1 MNLASSF
8 YTNVVEYKGKLLIR
22 GVNNGQSYLSRIN
35 YSPKLYLPTKEE
47 SKYKTLDGTNLK
59 EKQFDSIS
67 KAKHFYSEYSTIPE
81 YKIFGMNRYHYQ
93 YIADEYKGEMRW
105 NKDYIKIFTLDIE
118 TECEGGF
125 PDPDT
130 AKETIICITIKNHS
144 NKQIITWGTGD
155 FISKKANVTYVKCQ
169 NEKHMLLEFLKF
181 WCKNHPDILTGWNV
195 KFFDM
200 PYLMN
205 RMRYIFDNDTINKMS
220 PWNYVNADR
229 IQFGQKNQQFW
240 NILGVSVL
248 DYFDLYRKFT
258 YVRQESYKLN
268 YIAKVE
274 LGESKL
280 DNPYETFKDFYTKD
294 YQRFVEYN
302 IQDVEL
308 VDRLEDKMKLIELCL
323 TMAYDYKVN
332 YTDVYSQVRCWD
344 TIIYNH
350 LLTKNIQ
357 IPPREDQI
365 KDTQYEGAYVKDPQL
380 GLHNW
385 IVSFDLNSL
394 YPHLIMQYNISPET
408 FVGTEPK
415 AVGVENFLDERLNLK
430 WAKDRNVTIAPNG
443 AMFKRD
449 KQGFLPELMEKMYTE
464 RVVFKKKSIEA
475 KKEYQKT
482 KDPIYKNEISRCHNI
497 QMAKKI
503 SLNSA
508 YGAIGNQYFRYFDV
522 KQAEAITLGGQL
534 SIRWVERDVNRF
546 MNKLLNTDNVN
557 YVVASDTDS
566 IYLKLDKLV
575 EKVCKDKTPQQITDF
590 LDKAAEEKIQKVIDD
605 SFKNLAEYV
614 NAYQQKMIMKRE
626 AIANKG
632 IWVAKKRYMMN
643 VFDEEGIRFDIPK
656 LKIMGVEAVKSST
669 PEVCRGKIKDAIRV
683 IMNDNED
690 ALIKFVTDFKE
701 VFKSLSPEE
710 VAFPRSC
717 NNLSKYTNSSNIYN
731 KGTPIHVKGALI
743 YNHNIYKHK
752 LSAKY
757 PIIKD
762 GDKIKFLMLKQ
773 PNVVKDTVISFSTK
787 IPYEFDLHKYVDYD
801 MQFEKTFTD
810 PLRFI
815 LDSIGWKLE
824 REATLESFFER

>member
-8 YTNVVEYKGKLLIR
+8 YTNVIEYKGKLLIR

-35 YSPKLYLPTKEE
+35 YSPKLYLPTKEQ
-47 SKYKTLDGTNLK
+47 SKFKTLDGTNLK
-59 EKQFDSIS
+59 PKQFDTIS

-81 YKIFGMNRYHYQ
+81 YKIFGMNRYNYQ
-93 YIADEYKGEMRW
+93 FIGDEYKDEIRW

-118 TECEGGF
+118 TTCEDGF

-130 AKETIICITIKNHS
+130 AKETIICITVKNHS
-144 NKQIITWGTGD
+144 NKQILTWGTGD
-155 FISKKANVTYVKCQ
+155 FISKKTNVTYVKCQ

-181 WCKNHPDILTGWNV
+181 WCKNHPDIVTGWNV
-195 KFFDM
+195 KFFDI
-200 PYLMN
+200 PYIMN
-205 RMRYIFDNDTINKMS
+205 RMRFIFDNDTINKMS

-229 IQFGQKNQQFW
+229 IQLGKKNQQYW

-248 DYFDLYRKFT
+248 DYFDLYKKFT
-258 YVRQESYKLN
+258 YVRQESYRLN

-280 DNPYETFKDFYTKD
+280 ENPYETFKDFYTKD
-294 YQRFVEYN
+294 YQKFVEYN

-308 VDRLEDKMKLIELCL
+308 VDKLEDKMKLIELCL
-323 TMAYDYKVN
+323 TMAYEAKVN

-350 LLTKNIQ
+350 LLKKNII
-357 IPPREDQI
+357 IPPREDHD

-394 YPHLIMQYNISPET
+394 YPHLIMQYNLSPET
-408 FVGTEPK
+408 LVGVQPK
-415 AVGVENFLDERLNLK
+415 NMGVENYLNEKFNLQ
-430 WAKDRNVTIAPNG
+430 WAKDKNVTVAPNG
-443 AMFKRD
+443 SMYRRD
-449 KQGFLPELMEKMYTE
+449 KQGFLPELMKKMYGD
-464 RVVFKKKSIEA
+464 RVVFKKKTIEA
-475 KKEYQKT
+475 KKEFQKT
-482 KDPIYKNEISRCHNI
+482 KDPIYKNEISRCNNI

-503 SLNSA
+503 ALNSA

-522 KQAEAITLGGQL
+522 RIAEAITLGGQL
-534 SIRWVERDVNRF
+534 SIRWVERDVNKF

-575 EKVCKDKTPQQITDF
+575 EKVCKDKSPQQITDF
-590 LDKAAEEKIQKVIDD
+590 INKAAEDKIQKVIDD
-605 SFKNLAEYV
+605 SFNNLAKYV

-626 AIANKG
+626 AIANKA

-683 IMNDNED
+683 IMNDSED
-690 ALIKFVTDFKE
+690 ALIKFVNDFKE
-701 VFKSLSPEE
+701 VFKTLSPEE

-717 NNLSKYTNSSNIYN
+717 NYLDKYVDPNSIYK

-743 YNHNIYKHK
+743 YNHYILKNK
-752 LSAKY
+752 LQRKY
-757 PIIKD
+757 PLIKD
-762 GDKIKFLMLKQ
+762 GDKIKFLMLRQ
-773 PNVVKDTVISFSTK
+773 SNTVKDTVVSFATK
-787 IPYEFDLHKYVDYD
+787 IPYEFDLHKYVDYET
-801 MQFEKTFTD
+801 QFTKTFTD
-810 PLRFI
+810 PLRFV

-824 REATLESFFER
+824 REATLESFFV

>member
-8 YTNVVEYKGKLLIR
+8 YTNVIEYKGKLLIR

-35 YSPKLYLPTKEE
+35 YSPKLYLPTKEQ
-47 SKYKTLDGTNLK
+47 SKFKTLDGTNLK
-59 EKQFDSIS
+59 PKQFDTIS

-81 YKIFGMNRYHYQ
+81 YKIFGMNRYNYQ
-93 YIADEYKGEMRW
+93 FIGDEYKDEIRW

-118 TECEGGF
+118 TTCEDGF

-130 AKETIICITIKNHS
+130 AKETIICITVKNHS
-144 NKQIITWGTGD
+144 NKQILTWGTGD
-155 FISKKANVTYVKCQ
+155 FISKKTNVTYVKCQ

-181 WCKNHPDILTGWNV
+181 WCKNHPDIVTGWNV
-195 KFFDM
+195 KFFDI
-200 PYLMN
+200 PYVMN
-205 RMRYIFDNDTINKMS
+205 RMRFIFDNDTINKMS

-229 IQFGQKNQQFW
+229 IQLGKKNQQYW

-248 DYFDLYRKFT
+248 DYFDLYKKFT
-258 YVRQESYKLN
+258 YVRQESYRLN

-294 YQRFVEYN
+294 YQKFVEYN

-308 VDRLEDKMKLIELCL
+308 VDKLEDKMKLIELCL
-323 TMAYDYKVN
+323 TMAYEAKVN

-350 LLTKNIQ
+350 LLKKNII
-357 IPPREDQI
+357 IPPREDHD

-394 YPHLIMQYNISPET
+394 YPHLIMQYNLSPET
-408 FVGTEPK
+408 LVGVQPK
-415 AVGVENFLDERLNLK
+415 NMGVENYLNEKFNLQ
-430 WAKDRNVTIAPNG
+430 WAKDKNVTVAPNG
-443 AMFKRD
+443 SMYRRD
-449 KQGFLPELMEKMYTE
+449 KQGFLPELMEKMYGD
-464 RVVFKKKSIEA
+464 RVVFKKKTIEA
-475 KKEYQKT
+475 KKEFQKT
-482 KDPIYKNEISRCHNI
+482 KDPIYKNEISRCNNI

-503 SLNSA
+503 ALNSA

-522 KQAEAITLGGQL
+522 RIAEAITLGGQL

-575 EKVCKDKTPQQITDF
+575 EKVCKDKSPQQITDF
-590 LDKAAEEKIQKVIDD
+590 INKAAEDKIQKVIDD
-605 SFKNLAEYV
+605 SFNNLAKYV

-626 AIANKG
+626 AIANKA

-683 IMNDNED
+683 IMNDSED
-690 ALIKFVTDFKE
+690 ALIKFVADFKE
-701 VFKSLSPEE
+701 VFKTLSPEE

-717 NNLSKYTNSSNIYN
+717 NYIDKYVDPNSIYK

-743 YNHNIYKHK
+743 YNHHILKNK
-752 LSAKY
+752 LQRKY
-757 PIIKD
+757 PLIKD
-762 GDKIKFLMLKQ
+762 GDKIKFLMLRQ
-773 PNVVKDTVISFSTK
+773 PNTVKDTVISFATK
-787 IPYEFDLHKYVDYD
+787 IPYEFDLHKYVDYET
-801 MQFEKTFTD
+801 QFTKTFTD
-810 PLRFI
+810 PLRFV

-824 REATLESFFER
+824 REATLESFFV

>member
-8 YTNVVEYKGKLLIR
+8 YTNVVEHKGKLLIR

-35 YSPKLYLPTKEE
+35 YNPKLYLPTRDQT
-47 SKYKTLDGTNLK
+47 KYKTLDGAYLK
-59 EKQFDSIS
+59 EKRFDSIS
-67 KAKHFYSEYSTIPE
+67 KAKHFYSEYNTIPE
-81 YKIFGMNRYHYQ
+81 YKIFGMNRYNYQ
-93 YIADEYKGEMRW
+93 YIADEYKGEVRW

-118 TECEGGF
+118 TECENGF

-155 FISKKANVTYVKCQ
+155 FISKKSNVTYVKCQ

-229 IQFGQKNQQFW
+229 IQLGNKSNQIW
-240 NILGVSVL
+240 NILGLSVL
-248 DYFDLYRKFT
+248 DYFDLYKKFT

-274 LGESKL
+274 LGEQKL

-350 LLTKNIQ
+350 LLTKDII
-357 IPPREDQI
+357 IPPREDQV

-408 FVGTEPK
+408 FIGVEPK
-415 AVGVENFLDERLNLK
+415 AVGVENFLDEKLNLK
-430 WAKDRNVTIAPNG
+430 WATDRNVTIAPNG

-464 RVVFKKKSIEA
+464 RVVYKKKAIEA
-475 KKEYQKT
+475 KIEYQKT
-482 KDPIYKNEISRCHNI
+482 KDPIYSNEISRCHNI

-534 SIRWVERDVNRF
+534 SIRWIERDVNKF
-546 MNKLLNTDNVN
+546 MNKILSTDNIN

-566 IYLKLDKLV
+566 IYLKLDSLV
-575 EKVCKDKTPQQITDF
+575 QKVCKDKSTKQIVDF
-590 LDKAAEEKIQKVIDD
+590 LDKAAEEKIQKVIDS
-605 SFKNLAEYV
+605 SFENLAKYV

-643 VFDEEGIRFDIPK
+643 VFDEEGVKYDIPK

-683 IMNDNED
+683 IMNDSED
-690 ALIKFVTDFKE
+690 SLIKFVNEFKE
-701 VFKSLSPEE
+701 VFMTLSPEE

-717 NNLSKYTNSSNIYN
+717 NNLGKYTNSSNIYN
-731 KGTPIHVKGALI
+731 KGTPIHVKGSLI
-743 YNHNIYKHK
+743 YNHNINKHK
-752 LSAKY
+752 LQRKY

-773 PNVVKDTVISFSTK
+773 PNTVKDTVISFATK
-787 IPYEFDLHKYVDYD
+787 IPEEFDLHKYVDYEL
-801 MQFEKTFTD
+801 QFEKTFTD

-815 LDSIGWKLE
+815 LESIGWKLE
-824 REATLESFFER
+824 RQATLEAFFG

>member
-8 YTNVVEYKGKLLIR
+8 YTNVVEHKGKLLIR

-35 YSPKLYLPTKEE
+35 YSPTLYLPTKEQ
-47 SKYKTLDGTNLK
+47 SKFKTLDGINLK
-59 EKQFDSIS
+59 SKRFDSIS
-67 KAKHFYSEYSTIPE
+67 KAKHFYQEYNGIPE
-81 YKIFGMNRYHYQ
+81 YKIYGMNRYNYQ
-93 YIADEYKGEMRW
+93 FIADEYKGDIRW

-118 TECEGGF
+118 TTCEDGF

-130 AKETIICITIKNHS
+130 AKEKVICITIKNHS
-144 NKQIITWGTGD
+144 NKQILTWGTGD
-155 FISKKANVTYVKCQ
+155 FISKKANVTYIKCQ

-195 KFFDM
+195 KFFDL
-200 PYLMN
+200 PYIMN
-205 RMRYIFDNDTINKMS
+205 RMRFIFDNDTINKMS

-229 IQFGQKNQQFW
+229 IQLGQKNQQYW

-248 DYFDLYRKFT
+248 DYFDLYKKFT

-274 LGESKL
+274 LGEQKL

-344 TIIYNH
+344 TLIYNH
-350 LLTKNIQ
+350 LLTKDII

-365 KDTQYEGAYVKDPQL
+365 KDSQYEGAYVKDPQL

-408 FVGTEPK
+408 FLGVEPK
-415 AVGVENFLDERLNLK
+415 AVGVENFLDEKLNLK

-443 AMFKRD
+443 AMFRRD
-449 KQGFLPELMEKMYTE
+449 KQGFLAELMEKMYGD
-464 RVVFKKKSIEA
+464 RVIFKKKSIEA

-482 KDPIYKNEISRCHNI
+482 KDPIYKNEIARCHNI

-546 MNKLLNTDNVN
+546 MNKILNTDNVN

-590 LDKAAEEKIQKVIDD
+590 INKAAEEKIQKVIDD
-605 SFKNLAEYV
+605 SFQNLANYV

-632 IWVAKKRYMMN
+632 IWVAKKTIY
-643 VFDEEGIRFDIPK
+643 DECI
-656 LKIMGVEAVKSST
+656 
-669 PEVCRGKIKDAIRV
+669 
-683 IMNDNED
+683 
-690 ALIKFVTDFKE
+690 
-701 VFKSLSPEE
+701 
-710 VAFPRSC
+710 
-717 NNLSKYTNSSNIYN
+717 
-731 KGTPIHVKGALI
+731 
-743 YNHNIYKHK
+743 
-752 LSAKY
+752 
-757 PIIKD
+757 
-762 GDKIKFLMLKQ
+762 
-773 PNVVKDTVISFSTK
+773 
-787 IPYEFDLHKYVDYD
+787 
-801 MQFEKTFTD
+801 
-810 PLRFI
+810 
-815 LDSIGWKLE
+815 
-824 REATLESFFER
+824 

>member
-1 MNLASSF
+1 MASSF
-8 YTNVVEYKGKLLIR
+8 YTNVVEHKGKLLIR

-35 YSPKLYLPTKEE
+35 YNPKLYLPTRDQT
-47 SKYKTLDGTNLK
+47 KYKTLDGAYLK
-59 EKQFDSIS
+59 EKRFDSIS

-81 YKIFGMNRYHYQ
+81 YKIFGMNRYNYQ
-93 YIADEYKGEMRW
+93 YIADEYKGEVRW

-118 TECEGGF
+118 TECENGF

-155 FISKKANVTYVKCQ
+155 FISKKSNVTYVKCQ

-229 IQFGQKNQQFW
+229 IQLGNKSNQIW
-240 NILGVSVL
+240 NILGLSVL
-248 DYFDLYRKFT
+248 DYFDLYKKFT

-274 LGESKL
+274 LGEQKL

-350 LLTKNIQ
+350 LLTKDII
-357 IPPREDQI
+357 IPPREDQV

-408 FVGTEPK
+408 FIGVEPK
-415 AVGVENFLDERLNLK
+415 AVGVENFLDEKLNLK
-430 WAKDRNVTIAPNG
+430 WATDRNVTIAPNG

-464 RVVFKKKSIEA
+464 RVVYKKKAIEA
-475 KKEYQKT
+475 KIEYQKT
-482 KDPIYKNEISRCHNI
+482 KDPIYSNEISRCHNI

-534 SIRWVERDVNRF
+534 SIRWIERDVNKF
-546 MNKLLNTDNVN
+546 MNKILSTDNIN

-566 IYLKLDKLV
+566 IYLKLDSLV
-575 EKVCKDKTPQQITDF
+575 QKVCKDKSTKQIVDF
-590 LDKAAEEKIQKVIDD
+590 LDKAAEEKIQKVIDS
-605 SFKNLAEYV
+605 SFENLAKYV

-643 VFDEEGIRFDIPK
+643 VFDEEGVKYDIPK

-683 IMNDNED
+683 IMNDSED
-690 ALIKFVTDFKE
+690 SLIKFVNEFKE
-701 VFKSLSPEE
+701 VFMTLSPEE

-717 NNLSKYTNSSNIYN
+717 NNLGKYTNSSNIYN
-731 KGTPIHVKGALI
+731 KGTPIHVKGSLI
-743 YNHNIYKHK
+743 YNHNINKHK
-752 LSAKY
+752 LQRKY

-773 PNVVKDTVISFSTK
+773 PNTVKDTVISFATK
-787 IPYEFDLHKYVDYD
+787 IPEEFDLHKYVDYEL
-801 MQFEKTFTD
+801 QFEKTFTD

-815 LDSIGWKLE
+815 LESIGWKLE
-824 REATLESFFER
+824 RQATLEAFFG

>member
-8 YTNVVEYKGKLLIR
+8 YTNVVEHKGKLLIR
-22 GVNNGQSYLSRIN
+22 GVNNGNAYLSRIN
-35 YSPKLYLPTKEE
+35 YSPTLYLPTNEE

-59 EKQFDSIS
+59 AKRFDSIS
-67 KAKHFYSEYSTIPE
+67 KAKHFYSEYAPIPE
-81 YKIFGMNRYHYQ
+81 YKIFGMNRYNYQ
-93 YIADEYKGEMRW
+93 YIADEYKGEMKW

-118 TECEGGF
+118 TECENGF

-130 AKETIICITIKNHS
+130 AKETVICITIKNHS

-229 IQFGQKNQQFW
+229 IQFGQKNQQIW

-357 IPPREDQI
+357 IPPREDQV

-546 MNKLLNTDNVN
+546 MNKLLSTDNVN

-717 NNLSKYTNSSNIYN
+717 NNLGKYTNSSNIYN

-824 REATLESFFER
+824 REATLEAFFG

>member
-1 MNLASSF
+1 MNLASTF
-8 YTNVVEYKGKLLIR
+8 YTNVVEHKGKLLIR

-35 YSPKLYLPTKEE
+35 YSPNLYLPTNEE
-47 SKYKTLDGTNLK
+47 SKYKTLDGINLK
-59 EKQFDSIS
+59 SKRFDSIV
-67 KAKHFYSEYSTIPE
+67 KAKNFYNEYNGIPE
-81 YKIFGMNRYHYQ
+81 YKIYGMNRYNYQ

-105 NKDYIKIFTLDIE
+105 NKNYIKIFTLDIE
-118 TECEGGF
+118 TECENGF

-130 AKETIICITIKNHS
+130 AKETVICITIKNHS
-144 NKQIITWGTGD
+144 NKQILTWGTGE
-155 FISKKANVTYVKCQ
+155 FISKKSNVTYIKCQ
-169 NEKHMLLEFLKF
+169 NEKHLLLEFLKF
-181 WCKNHPDILTGWNV
+181 WCKNHPDIVTGWNV
-195 KFFDM
+195 KFFDI

-205 RMRYIFDNDTINKMS
+205 RMRFIFDNDTINKMS

-229 IQFGQKNQQFW
+229 VQMGNKNSQFW

-258 YVRQESYKLN
+258 YVRQESYKLD

-274 LGESKL
+274 LGEQKL

-344 TIIYNH
+344 TLIYNH
-350 LLTKNIQ
+350 LLEKNII

-365 KDTQYEGAYVKDPQL
+365 KDSQYEGAYVKDPQL

-464 RVVFKKKSIEA
+464 RVVYKKKAIEA

-482 KDPIYKNEISRCHNI
+482 KDPIYLNEISRCHNI

-503 SLNSA
+503 ALNSA

-546 MNKLLNTDNVN
+546 MNKILNTNNIN

-566 IYLKLDKLV
+566 IYLRLDKLV
-575 EKVCKDKTPQQITDF
+575 EKVCKDKTINQIVDF
-590 LDKAAEEKIQKVIDD
+590 IDKAAEDKIQKVIDD
-605 SFKNLAEYV
+605 SFQNLTNYV

-683 IMNDNED
+683 IMNNSEED
-690 ALIKFVTDFKE
+690 LIKFVSDFKE
-701 VFKSLSPEE
+701 VFKTLSPEE

-717 NNLSKYTNSSNIYN
+717 NNLDKYTNSSQIYN
-731 KGTPIHVKGALI
+731 KGTPIHVKGSLI
-743 YNHNIYKHK
+743 YNYNIHRHK
-752 LSAKY
+752 LERKY
-757 PIIKD
+757 PLIKN

-773 PNVVKDTVISFSTK
+773 PNTVKDTVISFATK
-787 IPYEFDLHKYVDYD
+787 IPQEFELHKYVDYD

-815 LDSIGWKLE
+815 LESIGWKLE
-824 REATLESFFER
+824 KEASLEAFFG

>member
-8 YTNVVEYKGKLLIR
+8 YTNVIEYKGKLLIR

-35 YSPKLYLPTKEE
+35 YSPKLYLPTKEQ
-47 SKYKTLDGTNLK
+47 SKFKTLDGTNLK
-59 EKQFDSIS
+59 PKQFDTIS

-81 YKIFGMNRYHYQ
+81 YKIFGMNRYNYQ
-93 YIADEYKGEMRW
+93 FIGDEYKDEIRW

-118 TECEGGF
+118 TTCEDGF

-130 AKETIICITIKNHS
+130 AKETIICITVKNHS
-144 NKQIITWGTGD
+144 NKQILTWGTGD
-155 FISKKANVTYVKCQ
+155 FISKKTNVTYVKCQ

-181 WCKNHPDILTGWNV
+181 WCKNHPDIVTGWNV
-195 KFFDM
+195 KFFDI
-200 PYLMN
+200 PYVMN
-205 RMRYIFDNDTINKMS
+205 RMRFIFDNDTINKMS

-229 IQFGQKNQQFW
+229 IQLGKKNQQYW

-248 DYFDLYRKFT
+248 DYFDLYKKFT
-258 YVRQESYKLN
+258 YVRQESYRLN

-294 YQRFVEYN
+294 YQKFVEYN

-308 VDRLEDKMKLIELCL
+308 VDKLEDKMKLIELCL
-323 TMAYDYKVN
+323 TMAYEAKVN

-350 LLTKNIQ
+350 LLKKNII
-357 IPPREDQI
+357 IPPREDHD

-394 YPHLIMQYNISPET
+394 YPHLIMQYNLSPET
-408 FVGTEPK
+408 LVGVQPK
-415 AVGVENFLDERLNLK
+415 NMGVENYLNEKFNLQ
-430 WAKDRNVTIAPNG
+430 WARDKNVTVAPNG
-443 AMFKRD
+443 SMYRRD
-449 KQGFLPELMEKMYTE
+449 KQGFLPELMEKMYGD
-464 RVVFKKKSIEA
+464 RVVFKKKTIEA
-475 KKEYQKT
+475 KKEFQKT
-482 KDPIYKNEISRCHNI
+482 KDPIYKNEISRCNNI

-503 SLNSA
+503 ALNSA

-522 KQAEAITLGGQL
+522 RIAEAITLGGQL
-534 SIRWVERDVNRF
+534 SIRWVERDVNKF

-575 EKVCKDKTPQQITDF
+575 EKVCKDKSPQQITDF
-590 LDKAAEEKIQKVIDD
+590 INKAAEDKIQKVIDD
-605 SFKNLAEYV
+605 SFNNLAKYV

-626 AIANKG
+626 AIANKA

-683 IMNDNED
+683 IMNDSED
-690 ALIKFVTDFKE
+690 ALIKFVADFKE
-701 VFKSLSPEE
+701 VFKTLSPEE

-717 NNLSKYTNSSNIYN
+717 NYIDKYVDPNSIYK

-743 YNHNIYKHK
+743 YNHHILKNK
-752 LSAKY
+752 LQRKY
-757 PIIKD
+757 PLIKD
-762 GDKIKFLMLKQ
+762 GDKIKFLMLRQ
-773 PNVVKDTVISFSTK
+773 PNTVKDTVISFSTK
-787 IPYEFDLHKYVDYD
+787 IPYEFDLHKYVDYET
-801 MQFEKTFTD
+801 QFTKTFTD
-810 PLRFI
+810 PLRFV

-824 REATLESFFER
+824 REATLESFFV

>member
-8 YTNVVEYKGKLLIR
+8 YTNVIEYKGKLLIR

-35 YSPKLYLPTKEE
+35 YSPKLYLPTKEQ
-47 SKYKTLDGTNLK
+47 SKFKTLDGTNLK
-59 EKQFDSIS
+59 PKQFDTIS

-81 YKIFGMNRYHYQ
+81 YKIFGMNRYNYQ
-93 YIADEYKGEMRW
+93 FIGDEYKDEIRW

-118 TECEGGF
+118 TTCEDGF

-130 AKETIICITIKNHS
+130 AKETIICITVKNHS
-144 NKQIITWGTGD
+144 NKQILTWGTGD
-155 FISKKANVTYVKCQ
+155 FISKKTNVTYVKCQ

-181 WCKNHPDILTGWNV
+181 WCKNHPDIVTGWNV
-195 KFFDM
+195 KFFDI
-200 PYLMN
+200 PYVMN
-205 RMRYIFDNDTINKMS
+205 RMRFIFDNDTINKMS

-229 IQFGQKNQQFW
+229 IQLGKKNQQYW

-248 DYFDLYRKFT
+248 DYFDLYKKFT
-258 YVRQESYKLN
+258 YVRQESYRLN

-280 DNPYETFKDFYTKD
+280 ENPYETFKDFYTKD
-294 YQRFVEYN
+294 YQKFVEYN

-308 VDRLEDKMKLIELCL
+308 VDKLEDKMKLIELCL
-323 TMAYDYKVN
+323 TMAYEAKVN

-350 LLTKNIQ
+350 LLKKNII
-357 IPPREDQI
+357 IPPREDHD

-394 YPHLIMQYNISPET
+394 YPHLIMQYNLSPET
-408 FVGTEPK
+408 LVGVQPK
-415 AVGVENFLDERLNLK
+415 NMGVENYLNEKFNLQ
-430 WAKDRNVTIAPNG
+430 WAKDKNVTVAPNG
-443 AMFKRD
+443 SMYRRD
-449 KQGFLPELMEKMYTE
+449 KQGFLPELMEKMYGD
-464 RVVFKKKSIEA
+464 RVVFKKKTIEA
-475 KKEYQKT
+475 KKEFQKT
-482 KDPIYKNEISRCHNI
+482 KDPIYKNEISRCNNI

-503 SLNSA
+503 ALNSA

-522 KQAEAITLGGQL
+522 RIAEAITLGGQL

-575 EKVCKDKTPQQITDF
+575 EKVCKDKSPQQITDF
-590 LDKAAEEKIQKVIDD
+590 INKAAEDKIQKVIDD
-605 SFKNLAEYV
+605 SFNNLAKYV

-626 AIANKG
+626 AIANKA

-683 IMNDNED
+683 IMNDSED
-690 ALIKFVTDFKE
+690 ALIKFVADFKE
-701 VFKSLSPEE
+701 VFKTLSPEE

-717 NNLSKYTNSSNIYN
+717 NYLDKYVDPNSIYK

-743 YNHNIYKHK
+743 YNHHILKNK
-752 LSAKY
+752 LQRKY
-757 PIIKD
+757 PLIKD
-762 GDKIKFLMLKQ
+762 GDKIKFLMLRQ
-773 PNVVKDTVISFSTK
+773 PNTVKDTVISFATK
-787 IPYEFDLHKYVDYD
+787 IPYEFDLHKYVDYET
-801 MQFEKTFTD
+801 QFTKTFTD
-810 PLRFI
+810 PLRFV

-824 REATLESFFER
+824 REATLESFFV

>member
-8 YTNVVEYKGKLLIR
+8 YTNVIEYKGKLLIR

-35 YSPKLYLPTKEE
+35 YSPKLYLPTKEQ
-47 SKYKTLDGTNLK
+47 SKFKTLDGTNLK
-59 EKQFDSIS
+59 PKQFDTIS

-81 YKIFGMNRYHYQ
+81 YKIFGMNRYNYQ
-93 YIADEYKGEMRW
+93 FIGDEYKDEIRW

-118 TECEGGF
+118 TTCEDGF

-130 AKETIICITIKNHS
+130 AKETIICITVKNHS
-144 NKQIITWGTGD
+144 NKQILTWGTGD
-155 FISKKANVTYVKCQ
+155 FISKKTNVTYVKCQ

-181 WCKNHPDILTGWNV
+181 WCKNHPDIVTGWNV
-195 KFFDM
+195 KFFDI
-200 PYLMN
+200 PYIMN
-205 RMRYIFDNDTINKMS
+205 RMRFIFDNDTINKMS

-229 IQFGQKNQQFW
+229 IQLGKKNQQYW

-248 DYFDLYRKFT
+248 DYFDLYKKFT
-258 YVRQESYKLN
+258 YVRQESYRLN

-280 DNPYETFKDFYTKD
+280 ENPYETFKDFYTKD
-294 YQRFVEYN
+294 YQKFVEYN

-308 VDRLEDKMKLIELCL
+308 VDKLEDKMKLIELCL
-323 TMAYDYKVN
+323 TMAYEAKVN

-350 LLTKNIQ
+350 LLKKNII
-357 IPPREDQI
+357 IPPREDHD

-394 YPHLIMQYNISPET
+394 YPHLIMQYNLSPET
-408 FVGTEPK
+408 LVGVQPK
-415 AVGVENFLDERLNLK
+415 NMGVENYLNEKFNLQ
-430 WAKDRNVTIAPNG
+430 WAKDKNVTVAPNG
-443 AMFKRD
+443 SMYRRD
-449 KQGFLPELMEKMYTE
+449 KQGFLPELMEKMYGD
-464 RVVFKKKSIEA
+464 RVVFKKKTIEA
-475 KKEYQKT
+475 KKEFQKT
-482 KDPIYKNEISRCHNI
+482 KDPIYKNEISRCNNI

-503 SLNSA
+503 ALNSA

-522 KQAEAITLGGQL
+522 RIAEAITLGGQL
-534 SIRWVERDVNRF
+534 SIRWVERDVNKF

-575 EKVCKDKTPQQITDF
+575 EKVCKDKSPQQITDF
-590 LDKAAEEKIQKVIDD
+590 INKAAEDKIQKVIDD
-605 SFKNLAEYV
+605 SFNNLAKYV

-626 AIANKG
+626 AIANKA

-683 IMNDNED
+683 IMNDSED
-690 ALIKFVTDFKE
+690 ALIKFVADFKE
-701 VFKSLSPEE
+701 VFKTLSPEE

-717 NNLSKYTNSSNIYN
+717 NYIDKYVDPNSIYK

-743 YNHNIYKHK
+743 YNHHILKNK
-752 LSAKY
+752 LQRKY
-757 PIIKD
+757 PLIKD
-762 GDKIKFLMLKQ
+762 GDKIKFLMLRQ
-773 PNVVKDTVISFSTK
+773 PNTVKDTVISFATK
-787 IPYEFDLHKYVDYD
+787 IPYEFDLHKYVDYET
-801 MQFEKTFTD
+801 QFTKTFTD
-810 PLRFI
+810 PLRFV

-824 REATLESFFER
+824 REATLESFFV

>member
-1 MNLASSF
+1 MNLASTF
-8 YTNVVEYKGKLLIR
+8 YTNVVEHKGKLLIR

-35 YSPKLYLPTKEE
+35 YSPNLYLPTNEE
-47 SKYKTLDGTNLK
+47 SKYKTLDGINLK
-59 EKQFDSIS
+59 SKRFDSIV
-67 KAKHFYSEYSTIPE
+67 KAKNFYNEYNGIPE
-81 YKIFGMNRYHYQ
+81 YKIYGMNRYNYQ

-105 NKDYIKIFTLDIE
+105 NKNYIKIFTLDIE
-118 TECEGGF
+118 TECENGF

-130 AKETIICITIKNHS
+130 AKETIICITVKNHS
-144 NKQIITWGTGD
+144 NKQILTWGTGD
-155 FISKKANVTYVKCQ
+155 FISKKTNVTYVKCQ
-169 NEKHMLLEFLKF
+169 NEKHLLLEFLKF
-181 WCKNHPDILTGWNV
+181 WCKNYPDIVTGWNV
-195 KFFDM
+195 KFFDI

-205 RMRYIFDNDTINKMS
+205 RMRFIFDNDTINKMS

-229 IQFGQKNQQFW
+229 VQMGNKNSQFW

-248 DYFDLYRKFT
+248 DYFDLYKKFT

-274 LGESKL
+274 LGEQKL

-344 TIIYNH
+344 TLIYNH
-350 LLTKNIQ
+350 LLQKNII
-357 IPPREDQI
+357 IPPREDNE
-365 KDTQYEGAYVKDPQL
+365 KDLQYEGAYVKDPQL

-408 FVGTEPK
+408 FVGVEPK

-430 WAKDRNVTIAPNG
+430 WAKDKNVTIAPNG

-449 KQGFLPELMEKMYTE
+449 KQGFLAELMEKMYTE
-464 RVVFKKKSIEA
+464 RVVYKQKAIQA
-475 KKEYQKT
+475 KKEFQKT
-482 KDPIYKNEISRCHNI
+482 KDPIYSNEISRCHNI

-503 SLNSA
+503 ALNSA

-534 SIRWVERDVNRF
+534 SIRWIERDVNRF
-546 MNKLLNTDNVN
+546 MNKTLNTTNVN
-557 YVVASDTDS
+557 YIVASDTDS
-566 IYLKLDKLV
+566 IYLRLDKLV
-575 EKVCKDKTPQQITDF
+575 EKVCKGKTTNQIVDF
-590 LDKAAEEKIQKVIDD
+590 LDKAAEDKIQKVIDK
-605 SFKNLAEYV
+605 SFENLAKYV
-614 NAYQQKMIMKRE
+614 NAYEQKMYMKRE

-643 VFDEEGIRFDIPK
+643 VFDEEGVRFDIPK

-683 IMNDNED
+683 IMNDSED
-690 ALIKFVTDFKE
+690 ALIKFVSDFKE
-701 VFKSLSPEE
+701 VFKTLSPEE

-717 NNLSKYTNSSNIYN
+717 NNLDKYINSSQIYN
-731 KGTPIHVKGALI
+731 KGTPIHVKGSLI
-743 YNHNIYKHK
+743 YNYNIHKHK
-752 LSAKY
+752 LERKY
-757 PIIKD
+757 PLIKN

-773 PNVVKDTVISFSTK
+773 PNTVKDTVISFSTK
-787 IPYEFDLHKYVDYD
+787 IPYEFNLHKFIDYD
-801 MQFEKTFTD
+801 KQFEKTFTD
-810 PLRFI
+810 PLKFI

-824 REATLESFFER
+824 KEASLEAFFG

>member
-1 MNLASSF
+1 MNLASTF
-8 YTNVVEYKGKLLIR
+8 YTNVVEHKGKLLIR
-22 GVNNGQSYLSRIN
+22 GVANGQSYLSRIN
-35 YSPKLYLPTKEE
+35 YSPKLYLPTKEQ
-47 SKYKTLDGTNLK
+47 SQFKTLDGINLK
-59 EKQFDSIS
+59 SKRFDSIV
-67 KAKHFYSEYSTIPE
+67 KAKNFYNEYNGIPE
-81 YKIFGMNRYHYQ
+81 YKIYGMNRYNYQ

-118 TECEGGF
+118 TECENGF

-130 AKETIICITIKNHS
+130 AKETVICITVKNHT
-144 NKQIITWGTGD
+144 NKQILTWGTGD
-155 FISKKANVTYVKCQ
+155 FISKKSNVTYVKCQ
-169 NEKHMLLEFLKF
+169 NEKHLLLEFIKF
-181 WCKNHPDILTGWNV
+181 WCKNHPDIVTGWNV
-195 KFFDM
+195 KFFDI

-205 RMRYIFDNDTINKMS
+205 RMRFIFDNDTINKMS

-229 IQFGQKNQQFW
+229 VQMGNKNSQFW

-274 LGESKL
+274 LGEQKL

-344 TIIYNH
+344 TLIYNH
-350 LLTKNIQ
+350 LLEKNII
-357 IPPREDQI
+357 IPPREDHE

-380 GLHNW
+380 GLHKW

-408 FVGTEPK
+408 FVGVEPK
-415 AVGVENFLDERLNLK
+415 AVGVENFLEEKLNLK

-443 AMFKRD
+443 AIFKRD

-464 RVVFKKKSIEA
+464 RVVYKKKAIEA
-475 KKEYQKT
+475 KKEFQKT
-482 KDPIYKNEISRCHNI
+482 KDPIYQNEISRCHNI

-546 MNKLLNTDNVN
+546 MNKILNTSNIN

-566 IYLKLDKLV
+566 IYLKLDTLV
-575 EKVCKDKTPQQITDF
+575 EKVCKDKSTKQIVDF

-605 SFKNLAEYV
+605 SFQNLANYV

-683 IMNDNED
+683 IMNDSED
-690 ALIKFVTDFKE
+690 NLIKFVRDFKE
-701 VFKSLSPEE
+701 VFKTLSPEE

-717 NNLSKYTNSSNIYN
+717 NNLDKYINSSQIYN
-731 KGTPIHVKGALI
+731 KGTPIHVKGSLI
-743 YNHNIYKHK
+743 YNYNIHKHK
-752 LSAKY
+752 LERKY
-757 PIIKD
+757 PLIKN

-773 PNVVKDTVISFSTK
+773 PNTVKDTVISFATK
-787 IPYEFDLHKYVDYD
+787 IPQEFELHKYVDYD

-810 PLRFI
+810 PLKFI

-824 REATLESFFER
+824 REATLESFFE

>member
-8 YTNVVEYKGKLLIR
+8 YTNVIEYKGKLLIR

-35 YSPKLYLPTKEE
+35 YSPKLYLPTKEQ
-47 SKYKTLDGTNLK
+47 SKFKTLDGTNLK
-59 EKQFDSIS
+59 PKQFDSIS

-81 YKIFGMNRYHYQ
+81 YKIFGMNRYNYQ
-93 YIADEYKGEMRW
+93 FIGDEYRDDIRW

-118 TECEGGF
+118 TECEHGF
-125 PDPDT
+125 PDIDT
-130 AKETIICITIKNHS
+130 AKETIICITVKNHS
-144 NKQIITWGTGD
+144 NKQILTWGTGD
-155 FISKKANVTYVKCQ
+155 FISKKTNVTYVKCQ

-181 WCKNHPDILTGWNV
+181 WCKNHPDIVTGWNV
-195 KFFDM
+195 KFFDI
-200 PYLMN
+200 PYIMN
-205 RMRYIFDNDTINKMS
+205 RMRFIFDNDTINKMS

-229 IQFGQKNQQFW
+229 IQLGKKNQQYW

-248 DYFDLYRKFT
+248 DYFDLYKKFT
-258 YVRQESYKLN
+258 YVRQESYRLN

-294 YQRFVEYN
+294 YQKFVEYN

-308 VDRLEDKMKLIELCL
+308 VDKLEDKMKLIELCL
-323 TMAYDYKVN
+323 TMAYEAKVN

-350 LLTKNIQ
+350 LLKKNIM
-357 IPPREDQI
+357 IPPREEHD

-394 YPHLIMQYNISPET
+394 YPHLIMQYNLSPET
-408 FVGTEPK
+408 LVGVQPK
-415 AVGVENFLDERLNLK
+415 NMGVENYLNQKFNLQ
-430 WAKDRNVTIAPNG
+430 WAKDKNVAVAPNG
-443 AMFKRD
+443 SMYRRD
-449 KQGFLPELMEKMYTE
+449 KQGFLPELMEKMYGD
-464 RVVFKKKSIEA
+464 RVVFKKKTIEA
-475 KKEYQKT
+475 KKEFQKT
-482 KDPIYKNEISRCHNI
+482 KDPIYKNEISRCNNI

-503 SLNSA
+503 ALNSA

-522 KQAEAITLGGQL
+522 RIAEAITLGGQL
-534 SIRWVERDVNRF
+534 AIRWVENDVNRF

-575 EKVCKDKTPQQITDF
+575 EKVCKDKSPQQITDF
-590 LDKAAEEKIQKVIDD
+590 INKAAEDKIQKVIDD
-605 SFKNLAEYV
+605 SFKNLATYV
-614 NAYQQKMIMKRE
+614 NAYEQKMFMKRE
-626 AIANKG
+626 AIANKA

-683 IMNDNED
+683 IMNDSED
-690 ALIKFVTDFKE
+690 ALIKFVADFKE
-701 VFKSLSPEE
+701 VFKTLSPEE

-717 NNLSKYTNSSNIYN
+717 NYIDKYVDPNSIYK

-743 YNHNIYKHK
+743 YNHHILKNK
-752 LSAKY
+752 LQMKY
-757 PIIKD
+757 PLIKD
-762 GDKIKFLMLKQ
+762 GDKIKFLMLRQ
-773 PNVVKDTVISFSTK
+773 PNTVKDTVISFATK
-787 IPYEFDLHKYVDYD
+787 IPYEFDLHKYVDYET
-801 MQFEKTFTD
+801 QFTKTFTD
-810 PLRFI
+810 PLRFV

-824 REATLESFFER
+824 REATLESFFV

>member
-35 YSPKLYLPTKEE
+35 YSPTLYLPTKEQ
-47 SKYKTLDGTNLK
+47 SKFKTLDGINLK
-59 EKQFDSIS
+59 SKRFDSIS
-67 KAKHFYSEYSTIPE
+67 KAKHFYQEYNGIPE
-81 YKIFGMNRYHYQ
+81 YKIYGMNRYNYQ
-93 YIADEYKGEMRW
+93 FIADEYKGDIKW

-118 TECEGGF
+118 TTCEDGF

-130 AKETIICITIKNHS
+130 AKEKVICITIKNHS
-144 NKQIITWGTGD
+144 NKQILTWGTGD

-195 KFFDM
+195 KFFDL
-200 PYLMN
+200 PYIMN
-205 RMRYIFDNDTINKMS
+205 RMRFIFDNDTINKMS

-229 IQFGQKNQQFW
+229 IQLGQKNQQYW

-248 DYFDLYRKFT
+248 DYFDLYKKFT

-274 LGESKL
+274 LGEQKL

-344 TIIYNH
+344 TLIYNH
-350 LLTKNIQ
+350 LLAKNII

-365 KDTQYEGAYVKDPQL
+365 KDSQYEGAYVKDPQL

-408 FVGTEPK
+408 FLGVEPK
-415 AVGVENFLDERLNLK
+415 AVGVENFLDEKLNLK

-443 AMFKRD
+443 AMFRRD
-449 KQGFLPELMEKMYTE
+449 KQGFLAELMEKMYGD

-475 KKEYQKT
+475 KKEFQKT
-482 KDPIYKNEISRCHNI
+482 KDPIYKNEIARCHNI

-508 YGAIGNQYFRYFDV
+508 YGAIGNQYFRYYDV

-546 MNKLLNTDNVN
+546 MNKILNTDNVN

-575 EKVCKDKTPQQITDF
+575 EKVCKNKTPQQITDF
-590 LDKAAEEKIQKVIDD
+590 INKAAEEKIQKVIDE
-605 SFKNLAEYV
+605 SFENLAKYV

-683 IMNDNED
+683 IMNDSED
-690 ALIKFVTDFKE
+690 ALIKFVNDFKE
-701 VFKSLSPEE
+701 VFKTLSPEE

-717 NNLSKYTNSSNIYN
+717 NNVNQYVDSNSIYK
-731 KGTPIHVKGALI
+731 KGTPIHVKGSLI
-743 YNHNIYKHK
+743 YNHHIKKHK
-752 LSAKY
+752 LQRKY
-757 PIIKD
+757 PLIKD

-773 PNVVKDTVISFSTK
+773 PNTVKDTVISFSTK

-801 MQFEKTFTD
+801 IQFEKTFTD

-824 REATLESFFER
+824 REATLEAFFG

>member
-1 MNLASSF
+1 MNLASTF
-8 YTNVVEYKGKLLIR
+8 YTNVVEHKGKLLIR
-22 GVNNGQSYLSRIN
+22 GVANGQSYLSRIN
-35 YSPKLYLPTKEE
+35 YSPKLYLPTKEQ
-47 SKYKTLDGTNLK
+47 SQFKTLDGINLK
-59 EKQFDSIS
+59 SKRFDSIV
-67 KAKHFYSEYSTIPE
+67 KAKNFYNEYNGIPE
-81 YKIFGMNRYHYQ
+81 YKIYGMNRYNYQ

-105 NKDYIKIFTLDIE
+105 NKNYIKIFTLDIE
-118 TECEGGF
+118 TECENGF

-130 AKETIICITIKNHS
+130 AKETIICITVKNHS
-144 NKQIITWGTGD
+144 NKQILTWGTGD
-155 FISKKANVTYVKCQ
+155 FISKKTNVTYVKCQ
-169 NEKHMLLEFLKF
+169 NEKHLLLEFLKF
-181 WCKNHPDILTGWNV
+181 WCKNHPDIVTGWNV
-195 KFFDM
+195 KFFDI

-205 RMRYIFDNDTINKMS
+205 RMRFIFDNDTINKMS

-229 IQFGQKNQQFW
+229 VQMGNKNSQFW

-248 DYFDLYRKFT
+248 DYFDLYKKFT

-274 LGESKL
+274 LGEQKL

-308 VDRLEDKMKLIELCL
+308 VDRLEDKMRLIELCL

-344 TIIYNH
+344 TLIYNH
-350 LLTKNIQ
+350 LLKKNII
-357 IPPREDQI
+357 IPPREDHE

-408 FVGTEPK
+408 FVGVEPK

-430 WAKDRNVTIAPNG
+430 WAKDKNVTIAPNG

-449 KQGFLPELMEKMYTE
+449 KQGFLAELMEKMYTE
-464 RVVFKKKSIEA
+464 RVVYKQKAIQA
-475 KKEYQKT
+475 KKEFQKT
-482 KDPIYKNEISRCHNI
+482 KDPIYSNEIARCHNI

-534 SIRWVERDVNRF
+534 SIRWIERDVNAF
-546 MNKLLNTDNVN
+546 MNKILNTTNIN

-566 IYLKLDKLV
+566 IYLRLDKLV
-575 EKVCKDKTPQQITDF
+575 EKVCKGKTTNQIVDF
-590 LDKAAEEKIQKVIDD
+590 LDKAAEDKIQKVIDK
-605 SFKNLAEYV
+605 SFENLAKYV
-614 NAYQQKMIMKRE
+614 NAYEQKMYMKRE

-643 VFDEEGIRFDIPK
+643 VFDEEGVRYDVPK

-683 IMNDNED
+683 IMNDTED
-690 ALIKFVTDFKE
+690 NLIKFVSNFKE
-701 VFKSLSPEE
+701 VFKTLSPEE

-717 NNLSKYTNSSNIYN
+717 NNLNRYIDSSQIYK

-743 YNHNIYKHK
+743 YNHYIYKNK
-752 LSAKY
+752 LERKY
-757 PIIKD
+757 PLIKD

-773 PNVVKDTVISFSTK
+773 PNTVKDTVISFATK
-787 IPYEFDLHKYVDYD
+787 IPQEFELHKYVDYD

-810 PLRFI
+810 PLKFI

-824 REATLESFFER
+824 REATLESFFE

>member
-1 MNLASSF
+1 
-8 YTNVVEYKGKLLIR
+8 
-22 GVNNGQSYLSRIN
+22 
-35 YSPKLYLPTKEE
+35 
-47 SKYKTLDGTNLK
+47 
-59 EKQFDSIS
+59 
-67 KAKHFYSEYSTIPE
+67 
-81 YKIFGMNRYHYQ
+81 
-93 YIADEYKGEMRW
+93 MRW

-118 TECEGGF
+118 TECENGF

-130 AKETIICITIKNHS
+130 AKETVICITIKNHS

-229 IQFGQKNQQFW
+229 IQFGQKNQQIW

-357 IPPREDQI
+357 IPPREDQV

-717 NNLSKYTNSSNIYN
+717 NNLGKYTNSSNIYN

-824 REATLESFFER
+824 REATLEAFFG

>member
-8 YTNVVEYKGKLLIR
+8 YTNVIEYKGKLLIR

-35 YSPKLYLPTKEE
+35 YSPKLYLPTKEQ
-47 SKYKTLDGTNLK
+47 SKFKTLDGTNLK
-59 EKQFDSIS
+59 PKQFDSIS

-81 YKIFGMNRYHYQ
+81 YKIFGMNRYNYQ
-93 YIADEYKGEMRW
+93 FIGDEYRDDIRW

-118 TECEGGF
+118 TECEHGF
-125 PDPDT
+125 PDIDT
-130 AKETIICITIKNHS
+130 AKETIICITVKNHS
-144 NKQIITWGTGD
+144 NKQILTWGTGD
-155 FISKKANVTYVKCQ
+155 FISKKTNVTYVKCQ

-181 WCKNHPDILTGWNV
+181 WCKNHPDIVTGWNV
-195 KFFDM
+195 KFFDI
-200 PYLMN
+200 PYIMN
-205 RMRYIFDNDTINKMS
+205 RMRFIFDNDTINKMS

-229 IQFGQKNQQFW
+229 IQLGKKNQQYW

-248 DYFDLYRKFT
+248 DYFDLYKKFT
-258 YVRQESYKLN
+258 YVRQESYRLN

-294 YQRFVEYN
+294 YQQFVEYN

-308 VDRLEDKMKLIELCL
+308 VDKLEDKMKLIELCL
-323 TMAYDYKVN
+323 TMAYEAKVN

-350 LLTKNIQ
+350 LLKKNIM
-357 IPPREDQI
+357 IPPREDHD

-394 YPHLIMQYNISPET
+394 YPHLIMQYNLSPET
-408 FVGTEPK
+408 LVGVQPK
-415 AVGVENFLDERLNLK
+415 NMGVENYLNEKFNLQ
-430 WAKDRNVTIAPNG
+430 WARDKNVTVAPNG
-443 AMFKRD
+443 SMYRRD
-449 KQGFLPELMEKMYTE
+449 KQGFLPELMEKMYGD
-464 RVVFKKKSIEA
+464 RVVFKKKTIEA
-475 KKEYQKT
+475 KKEFQKT
-482 KDPIYKNEISRCHNI
+482 KDPIYKNEISRCNNI

-503 SLNSA
+503 ALNSA

-522 KQAEAITLGGQL
+522 RIAEAITLGGQL

-575 EKVCKDKTPQQITDF
+575 EKVCKDKSPQQITDF
-590 LDKAAEEKIQKVIDD
+590 INKAAEDKIQKVIDD
-605 SFKNLAEYV
+605 SFKNLAKYV

-626 AIANKG
+626 AIANKA

-683 IMNDNED
+683 IMNDSED
-690 ALIKFVTDFKE
+690 ALIKFVADFKE
-701 VFKSLSPEE
+701 VFKTLSPEE

-717 NNLSKYTNSSNIYN
+717 NYIDKYVDPNSIYK
-731 KGTPIHVKGALI
+731 KGTPIHVKGALV
-743 YNHNIYKHK
+743 YNHHILKNK
-752 LSAKY
+752 LQMKY
-757 PIIKD
+757 PLIKD
-762 GDKIKFLMLKQ
+762 GDKIKFLMLRQ
-773 PNVVKDTVISFSTK
+773 PNTVKDTVVSFATK
-787 IPYEFDLHKYVDYD
+787 IPYEFDLHKYVDYET
-801 MQFEKTFTD
+801 QFTKTFTD
-810 PLRFI
+810 PLRFV

-824 REATLESFFER
+824 REATLESFFV

>member
-8 YTNVVEYKGKLLIR
+8 YTNVVEHKGKLLIR

-35 YSPKLYLPTKEE
+35 YSPKLYLPTNEE

-59 EKQFDSIS
+59 SKRFDSIV
-67 KAKHFYSEYSTIPE
+67 KAKNFYNEYSGIPE
-81 YKIFGMNRYHYQ
+81 YKIYGMNRYNYQ

-118 TECEGGF
+118 TECENGF

-130 AKETIICITIKNHS
+130 AKETVICITVKNHT
-144 NKQIITWGTGD
+144 NKQILTWGTGD
-155 FISKKANVTYVKCQ
+155 FISKKSNVTYIKCQ
-169 NEKHMLLEFLKF
+169 NEKHLLLEFIKF
-181 WCKNHPDILTGWNV
+181 WCKNHPDIVTGWNV
-195 KFFDM
+195 KFFDI

-205 RMRYIFDNDTINKMS
+205 RMRFLFDNDTINKMS

-229 IQFGQKNQQFW
+229 VQMGNKNSQFW

-274 LGESKL
+274 LGEQKL

-344 TIIYNH
+344 TLIYNH
-350 LLTKNIQ
+350 LLEKNII

-365 KDTQYEGAYVKDPQL
+365 KDSQYEGAYVKDPQL

-408 FVGTEPK
+408 FVGVEPK
-415 AVGVENFLDERLNLK
+415 AVGVENFLEEKLNLK
-430 WAKDRNVTIAPNG
+430 WAKERNVTIAPNG

-464 RVVFKKKSIEA
+464 RVVYKKKAIEA
-475 KKEYQKT
+475 KKEFQKT
-482 KDPIYKNEISRCHNI
+482 KDPIYQNEISRCHNI

-503 SLNSA
+503 ALNSA

-546 MNKLLNTDNVN
+546 MNKILQTNNIN

-566 IYLKLDKLV
+566 IYLRLDKLV
-575 EKVCKDKTPQQITDF
+575 EKVCKNKSVNQIVDF
-590 LDKAAEEKIQKVIDD
+590 IDKAAEEKIQKVIDD
-605 SFKNLAEYV
+605 SFQNLANYV

-643 VFDEEGIRFDIPK
+643 VFDEEGIRFDVPK

-669 PEVCRGKIKDAIRV
+669 PEVCRGKIKEGIRV
-683 IMNDNED
+683 IMNESED
-690 ALIKFVTDFKE
+690 ALIKFVSDFKE
-701 VFKSLSPEE
+701 VFKTLTPEE

-717 NNLSKYTNSSNIYN
+717 NNLDKYINSSQIYN
-731 KGTPIHVKGALI
+731 KGTPIHVKGSLI
-743 YNHNIYKHK
+743 YNYNIHKHK
-752 LSAKY
+752 LERKY
-757 PIIKD
+757 PLIKN

-773 PNVVKDTVISFSTK
+773 PNTVKDTVISFATK
-787 IPYEFDLHKYVDYD
+787 IPHEFELHKYVDYD

-810 PLRFI
+810 PLKFI

-824 REATLESFFER
+824 REASLEAFFG

>member
-8 YTNVVEYKGKLLIR
+8 YTSVLEHKGKLLIR
-22 GVNNGQSYLSRIN
+22 GVANGESYLSRIN
-35 YSPKLYLPTKEE
+35 YRPTLFMPSKTQTAYKSLDNIQLAPKR
-47 SKYKTLDGTNLK
+47 
-59 EKQFDSIS
+59 FDSIS
-67 KAKHFYSEYSTIPE
+67 KAKHFYDQYKSIPE
-81 YKIFGMNRYHYQ
+81 YKIYGMNRYQYQ
-93 YIADEYKGEMRW
+93 YIADEYKDDIRW

-118 TECEGGF
+118 TECENGF

-130 AKETIICITIKNHS
+130 AKETIICITVKNHS
-144 NKQIITWGTGD
+144 NKQILTWGTGD
-155 FISKKANVTYVKCQ
+155 FISKKTNVTYIKCQ
-169 NEKHMLLEFLKF
+169 NEKHLLLEFLKF

-195 KFFDM
+195 RFFDM

-229 IQFGQKNQQFW
+229 IQMGQKNQQYW
-240 NILGVSVL
+240 NILGVSIL
-248 DYFDLYRKFT
+248 DYFELYRKFT
-258 YVRQESYKLN
+258 YVRQESYKLD
-268 YIAKVE
+268 YIGKVE
-274 LGESKL
+274 LGEQKL
-280 DNPYETFKDFYTKD
+280 ENPYDTFKEFYTKD
-294 YQRFVEYN
+294 YQKFVEYN

-308 VDRLEDKMKLIELCL
+308 VDKLEDKMRLIELCL

-332 YTDVYSQVRCWD
+332 YNDVYSQVRCWD
-344 TIIYNH
+344 TLIYNH
-350 LLTKNIQ
+350 LRKKNIV
-357 IPPREDQI
+357 IPPREDHE
-365 KDTQYEGAYVKDPQL
+365 KATQYEGAYVKDPQP
-380 GLHNW
+380 GLHEW
-385 IVSFDLNSL
+385 ICSFDLNSL
-394 YPHLIMQYNISPET
+394 YPHLIMEYNISPEM
-408 FVGTEPK
+408 FAGVEPR
-415 AVGVENFLDERLNLK
+415 AVGVENFLAEKLNLK
-430 WAKDRNVTIAPNG
+430 FAKDKNVTIAPNG
-443 AMFKRD
+443 AMFKKD
-449 KQGFLPELMEKMYTE
+449 KQGFLPELMEKMYTD
-464 RVVFKKKSIEA
+464 RVVYKKKMIEA
-475 KKEYQKT
+475 KKEFQKT
-482 KDPIYKNEISRCHNI
+482 KDPIYSNEIARCNNI

-534 SIRWVERDVNRF
+534 AIRWVERDVNAF
-546 MNKLLNTDNVN
+546 MNKILQTTNVN
-557 YVVASDTDS
+557 YIVASDTDS

-575 EKVCKDKTPQQITDF
+575 EKVCKDKSIDQVVDF
-590 LDKAAEEKIQKVIDD
+590 INKAAEEKIQKVIDK
-605 SFKNLAEYV
+605 SYENLAEYI
-614 NAYQQKMIMKRE
+614 NAYEQKMIMKRE

-683 IMNDNED
+683 IMNDSED
-690 ALIKFVTDFKE
+690 ALIKFVNDFKE
-701 VFKSLSPEE
+701 VFKTLSPEE

-717 NNLSKYTNSSNIYN
+717 NNVNRYVDSNSIYK

-743 YNHNIYKHK
+743 YNHHINKHR

-773 PNVVKDTVISFSTK
+773 PNTVKDTVVSFSTK

-801 MQFEKTFTD
+801 TQFEKTFTD
-810 PLRFI
+810 PLKFI

-824 REATLESFFER
+824 REATLEAFFG

>member
-1 MNLASSF
+1 MNLASTF
-8 YTNVVEYKGKLLIR
+8 YTNVVEHKGKLLIR

-35 YSPKLYLPTKEE
+35 YSPNLYLPTNEE
-47 SKYKTLDGTNLK
+47 SKYKTLDGINLK
-59 EKQFDSIS
+59 SKRFDSIV
-67 KAKHFYSEYSTIPE
+67 KAKNFYNEYNGIPE
-81 YKIFGMNRYHYQ
+81 YKIYGMNRYNYQ

-105 NKDYIKIFTLDIE
+105 NKNYIKIFTLDIE
-118 TECEGGF
+118 TECENGF

-130 AKETIICITIKNHS
+130 AKETIICITVKNHS
-144 NKQIITWGTGD
+144 NKQILTWGTGD

-169 NEKHMLLEFLKF
+169 NEKHLLLEFLKF
-181 WCKNHPDILTGWNV
+181 WCKNHPDIVTGWNV
-195 KFFDM
+195 KFFDI

-205 RMRYIFDNDTINKMS
+205 RMRFIFDNDTINKFS

-229 IQFGQKNQQFW
+229 VQMGNKNSQFW

-248 DYFDLYRKFT
+248 DYFDLYKKFT

-274 LGESKL
+274 LGEQKL

-344 TIIYNH
+344 TLIYNH
-350 LLTKNIQ
+350 LLQKNII
-357 IPPREDQI
+357 IPPREDNE
-365 KDTQYEGAYVKDPQL
+365 KDSQYEGAYVKDPQL

-408 FVGTEPK
+408 FVGVEPK

-430 WAKDRNVTIAPNG
+430 WAKDKNVTIAPNG

-449 KQGFLPELMEKMYTE
+449 KQGFLAELMEKMYTE
-464 RVVFKKKSIEA
+464 RVVFKKKAIEA
-475 KKEYQKT
+475 KKEFQKT
-482 KDPIYKNEISRCHNI
+482 KDPIYSNEISRCHNI

-503 SLNSA
+503 ALNSA

-534 SIRWVERDVNRF
+534 SIRWIERDVNRF
-546 MNKLLNTDNVN
+546 MNKILNTTNVN
-557 YVVASDTDS
+557 YIVASDTDS
-566 IYLKLDKLV
+566 IYLRLDKLV
-575 EKVCKDKTPQQITDF
+575 EKVCKGKTTNQIVDF
-590 LDKAAEEKIQKVIDD
+590 LDKAAEDKIQKVIDK
-605 SFKNLAEYV
+605 SFENLAKYV
-614 NAYQQKMIMKRE
+614 NAYEQKMYMKRE

-643 VFDEEGIRFDIPK
+643 VFDEEGVRYDIPK

-683 IMNDNED
+683 IMNDSED
-690 ALIKFVTDFKE
+690 ALIKFVKDFKE
-701 VFKSLSPEE
+701 VFKTLSPEE

-717 NNLSKYTNSSNIYN
+717 NNIDKYIESSQIYK
-731 KGTPIHVKGALI
+731 KGTPIHVKGSLI
-743 YNHNIYKHK
+743 YNHYILKNK
-752 LSAKY
+752 LQRKY
-757 PIIKD
+757 PLIRD

-773 PNVVKDTVISFSTK
+773 PNTVKDTVISFSTK

-824 REATLESFFER
+824 REATLEAFFG

>member
-8 YTNVVEYKGKLLIR
+8 YTNVVEHKGKLLIR

-35 YSPKLYLPTKEE
+35 YSPNLYLPTNEE
-47 SKYKTLDGTNLK
+47 SKYKTLDGINLK
-59 EKQFDSIS
+59 SKRFDSIV
-67 KAKHFYSEYSTIPE
+67 KAKNFYNEYNGIPE
-81 YKIFGMNRYHYQ
+81 YKIYGMNRYNYQ

-105 NKDYIKIFTLDIE
+105 NKNYIKIFTLDIE
-118 TECEGGF
+118 TECENGF

-130 AKETIICITIKNHS
+130 AKETIICITVKNHS
-144 NKQIITWGTGD
+144 NKQILTWGTGD
-155 FISKKANVTYVKCQ
+155 FISKKTNVTYVKCQ
-169 NEKHMLLEFLKF
+169 NEKHLLLEFLKF
-181 WCKNHPDILTGWNV
+181 WCKNYPDIVTGWNV
-195 KFFDM
+195 KFFDI

-205 RMRYIFDNDTINKMS
+205 RMRFIFDNDTINKMS

-229 IQFGQKNQQFW
+229 VQMGNKNSQFW

-248 DYFDLYRKFT
+248 DYFDLYKKFT

-274 LGESKL
+274 LGEQKL

-344 TIIYNH
+344 TLIYNH
-350 LLTKNIQ
+350 LLQKNII
-357 IPPREDQI
+357 IPPREDNE
-365 KDTQYEGAYVKDPQL
+365 KDSQYEGAYVKDPQL

-408 FVGTEPK
+408 FVGVEPK

-430 WAKDRNVTIAPNG
+430 WAKDKNVTIAPNG

-449 KQGFLPELMEKMYTE
+449 KQGFLAELMEKMYTE
-464 RVVFKKKSIEA
+464 RVVYKQKAIQA
-475 KKEYQKT
+475 KKEFQKT
-482 KDPIYKNEISRCHNI
+482 KDPIYSNEISRCHNI

-503 SLNSA
+503 ALNSA

-534 SIRWVERDVNRF
+534 SIRWIERDVNRF
-546 MNKLLNTDNVN
+546 MNKILNTTNVN
-557 YVVASDTDS
+557 YIVASDTDS
-566 IYLKLDKLV
+566 IYLRLDKLV
-575 EKVCKDKTPQQITDF
+575 EKVCKGKTINQIVDF
-590 LDKAAEEKIQKVIDD
+590 LDKAAEDKIQKVIDK
-605 SFKNLAEYV
+605 SFENLAKYV
-614 NAYQQKMIMKRE
+614 NAYEQKMYMKRE

-643 VFDEEGIRFDIPK
+643 VFDEEGVRYDVPK

-683 IMNDNED
+683 IMNDTED
-690 ALIKFVTDFKE
+690 NLIKFVSNFKE
-701 VFKSLSPEE
+701 VFKTLSPEE

-717 NNLSKYTNSSNIYN
+717 NNLNRYIDSSQIYK

-743 YNHNIYKHK
+743 YNHYIYKNK
-752 LSAKY
+752 LERKY
-757 PIIKD
+757 PLIKD

-773 PNVVKDTVISFSTK
+773 PNTVKDTVISFATK
-787 IPYEFDLHKYVDYD
+787 IPQEFELHKYVDYD

-810 PLRFI
+810 PLKFI

-824 REATLESFFER
+824 REATLENFFE

>member
-8 YTNVVEYKGKLLIR
+8 YTNVIEYKGKLLIR

-35 YSPKLYLPTKEE
+35 YSPKLYLPTKEQ
-47 SKYKTLDGTNLK
+47 SKFKTLDGTNLK
-59 EKQFDSIS
+59 PKQFDSIS

-81 YKIFGMNRYHYQ
+81 YKIFGMNRYNYQ
-93 YIADEYKGEMRW
+93 FIGDEYRDDIRW

-118 TECEGGF
+118 TECEHGF
-125 PDPDT
+125 PDIDT
-130 AKETIICITIKNHS
+130 AKETIICITVKNHS
-144 NKQIITWGTGD
+144 NKQILTWGTGD
-155 FISKKANVTYVKCQ
+155 FISKKTNITYVKCQ

-181 WCKNHPDILTGWNV
+181 WCKNHPDIVTGWNV
-195 KFFDM
+195 KFFDI
-200 PYLMN
+200 PYIMN
-205 RMRYIFDNDTINKMS
+205 RMRFIFDNDTINKMS

-229 IQFGQKNQQFW
+229 IQLGKKNQQYW

-248 DYFDLYRKFT
+248 DYFDLYKKFT
-258 YVRQESYKLN
+258 YVRQESYRLN

-294 YQRFVEYN
+294 YQKFVEYN

-308 VDRLEDKMKLIELCL
+308 VDKLEDKMKLIELCL
-323 TMAYDYKVN
+323 TMAYEAKVN

-350 LLTKNIQ
+350 LLKKNII
-357 IPPREDQI
+357 IPPREDHD

-394 YPHLIMQYNISPET
+394 YPHLIMQYNLSPET
-408 FVGTEPK
+408 LVGVQPK
-415 AVGVENFLDERLNLK
+415 NMGVENYLNEKFNLQ
-430 WAKDRNVTIAPNG
+430 WARDKNVTVAPNG
-443 AMFKRD
+443 SMYRRD
-449 KQGFLPELMEKMYTE
+449 KQGFLPELMEKMYGD
-464 RVVFKKKSIEA
+464 RVVFKKKTIEA
-475 KKEYQKT
+475 KKEFQKT
-482 KDPIYKNEISRCHNI
+482 KDPIYKNEISRCNNI

-503 SLNSA
+503 ALNSA

-522 KQAEAITLGGQL
+522 RIAEAITLGGQL
-534 SIRWVERDVNRF
+534 AIRWVENDVNRF

-575 EKVCKDKTPQQITDF
+575 EKVCKDKSPQQITDF
-590 LDKAAEEKIQKVIDD
+590 INKAAEDKIQKVIDD
-605 SFKNLAEYV
+605 SFKNLATYV
-614 NAYQQKMIMKRE
+614 NAYEQKMFMKRE
-626 AIANKG
+626 AIANKA

-683 IMNDNED
+683 IMNDSED
-690 ALIKFVTDFKE
+690 ALIKFVADFKE
-701 VFKSLSPEE
+701 VFKTLSPEE

-717 NNLSKYTNSSNIYN
+717 NYIDKYVDPNSIYK
-731 KGTPIHVKGALI
+731 KGTPIHVKGALV
-743 YNHNIYKHK
+743 YNHHILKNK
-752 LSAKY
+752 LQMKY
-757 PIIKD
+757 PLIKD

-773 PNVVKDTVISFSTK
+773 PNTVKDTVISFATR
-787 IPYEFDLHKYVDYD
+787 IPYEFDLHKYVDYET
-801 MQFEKTFTD
+801 QFTKTFTD
-810 PLRFI
+810 PLRFV

-824 REATLESFFER
+824 REATLESFFV

>member
-8 YTNVVEYKGKLLIR
+8 YTNVIEYKGKLLIR

-35 YSPKLYLPTKEE
+35 YSPKLYLPTKEQ
-47 SKYKTLDGTNLK
+47 SKFKTLDGTNLK
-59 EKQFDSIS
+59 PKQFDSIS

-81 YKIFGMNRYHYQ
+81 YKIFGMNRYNYQ
-93 YIADEYKGEMRW
+93 FIGDEYRDDIRW

-118 TECEGGF
+118 TECEHGF
-125 PDPDT
+125 PDIDT
-130 AKETIICITIKNHS
+130 AKESIICITVKNHS
-144 NKQIITWGTGD
+144 NKQILTWGTGD
-155 FISKKANVTYVKCQ
+155 FISKKTNITYVKCQ

-181 WCKNHPDILTGWNV
+181 WCKNHPDIVTGWNV
-195 KFFDM
+195 KFFDI
-200 PYLMN
+200 PYIMN
-205 RMRYIFDNDTINKMS
+205 RMRFIFDNDTINKMS

-229 IQFGQKNQQFW
+229 IQLGKKNQQYW

-248 DYFDLYRKFT
+248 DYFDLYKKFT
-258 YVRQESYKLN
+258 YVRQESYRLN

-294 YQRFVEYN
+294 YQKFVEYN

-308 VDRLEDKMKLIELCL
+308 VDKLEDKMKLIELCL
-323 TMAYDYKVN
+323 TMAYEAKVN

-350 LLTKNIQ
+350 LLKKNII
-357 IPPREDQI
+357 IPPREDHD

-394 YPHLIMQYNISPET
+394 YPHLIMQYNLSPET
-408 FVGTEPK
+408 LVGVQPK
-415 AVGVENFLDERLNLK
+415 NMGVENYLNQKFNLQ
-430 WAKDRNVTIAPNG
+430 WAKDKNVAVAPNG
-443 AMFKRD
+443 SMYRRD
-449 KQGFLPELMEKMYTE
+449 KQGFLPELMEKMYGD
-464 RVVFKKKSIEA
+464 RVVFKKKTIEA
-475 KKEYQKT
+475 KKEFQKT
-482 KDPIYKNEISRCHNI
+482 KDPIYKNEISRCNNI

-503 SLNSA
+503 ALNSA

-522 KQAEAITLGGQL
+522 RIAEAITLGGQL
-534 SIRWVERDVNRF
+534 AIRWVENDVNRF

-575 EKVCKDKTPQQITDF
+575 EKVCKDKSPQQITDF
-590 LDKAAEEKIQKVIDD
+590 INKAAEDKIQKVIDD
-605 SFKNLAEYV
+605 SFKNLATYV
-614 NAYQQKMIMKRE
+614 NAYEQKMFMKRE
-626 AIANKG
+626 AIANKA

-683 IMNDNED
+683 IMNDSED
-690 ALIKFVTDFKE
+690 ALIKFVADFKE
-701 VFKSLSPEE
+701 VFKTLSPEE

-717 NNLSKYTNSSNIYN
+717 NYIDKYVDPNSIYK

-743 YNHNIYKHK
+743 YNHHILKNK
-752 LSAKY
+752 LQMKY
-757 PIIKD
+757 PLIKD
-762 GDKIKFLMLKQ
+762 GDKIKFLMLRQ
-773 PNVVKDTVISFSTK
+773 PNTVKDTVISFATK
-787 IPYEFDLHKYVDYD
+787 IPYEFDLHKYVDYET
-801 MQFEKTFTD
+801 QFTKTFTD
-810 PLRFI
+810 PLRFV

-824 REATLESFFER
+824 REATLESFFV